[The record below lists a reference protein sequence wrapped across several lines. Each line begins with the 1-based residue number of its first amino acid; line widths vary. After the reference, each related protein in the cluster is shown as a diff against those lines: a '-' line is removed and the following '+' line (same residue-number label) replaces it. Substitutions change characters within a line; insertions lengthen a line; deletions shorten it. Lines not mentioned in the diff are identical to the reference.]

1 MAPVRVPI
9 AAGDNCASEAR
20 LADAHACRE
29 REEALCWRVVRGGG
43 NFGTF
48 FWLARTFFFTIK
60 GREVGNG

>member
-29 REEALCWRVVRGGG
+29 REEALCWRVVRGGEILEL
-43 NFGTF
+43 F
-48 FWLARTFFFTIK
+48 FWPRKTFFFSPSRGGK
-60 GREVGNG
+60 